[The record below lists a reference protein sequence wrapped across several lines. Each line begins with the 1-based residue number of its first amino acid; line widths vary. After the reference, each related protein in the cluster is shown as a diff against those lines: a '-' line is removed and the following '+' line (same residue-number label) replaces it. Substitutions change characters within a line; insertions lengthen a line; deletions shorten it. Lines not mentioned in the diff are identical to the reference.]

1 MTTTLARR
9 DVVRVDAP
17 DVPPGMTDDHRV
29 AMDGGGAGFRALIYA
44 GKPLGE
50 PVAARGRFV
59 MNTAA
64 ELNAAFAEYRAQGA
78 RFGL

>member
-1 MTTTLARR
+1 VTKTLARR
-9 DVVRVDAP
+9 DVVCVDAP
-17 DVPPGMTDDHRV
+17 DVQPGMTDDHRV

-50 PVAARGRFV
+50 PVAARGHFV

-78 RFGL
+78 RVGP